1 MSEEEDKWWSPD
13 HVAGDEEVPTP
24 QKAAE
29 DSPKEEI
36 VGRENIDNF
45 LEDIGYSDS
54 GSKQPKRTTTA
65 GGDNPPTPQP
75 PVVSGSQGF
84 LGLWWLTRGEALF
97 VISAISFAL
106 IISTIWTVGLIN
118 ESTYTE
124 VSAAIVAE
132 EDNFWIEAEAEIVGD
147 GTNGTGWFQDD
158 LSGWYE
164 SCYTD
169 EEGYEYCDSY
179 WVNEYECY
187 ADLYLTWN
195 VSGDEYNGWAYTPSI
210 LTPYSCLAYMEQYYA
225 IGDIIPIYYAE
236 SDPSQFQAF
245 TITLGDSQSTRWTE
259 TMYHWAEGPNL
270 YSDYECEAILTITY
284 PNPLDNSSQIT
295 TRVLDGWIGGAALFG
310 IYSPNSCLSEI
321 MDEYSDGKTI
331 IVMVDDKDASKAY
344 RPGNTPEGFFSI
356 TWFCCLGLMFVLVI
370 VSFVVVRLNNTPPGN
385 YVTRN
390 GVVHHG
396 GYDGNDVTIINN
408 NYGNRWGYN
417 HGPGVHY
424 RKPSRRVSSTRTRS
438 SSGGSRS
445 SGGHSTRGRSGG
457 GSSSGGGSRSSG
469 GGRSGGGRS
478 GGRR

>member
-24 QKAAE
+24 QKAAD

-54 GSKQPKRTTTA
+54 GSKQPKRTTTV

-270 YSDYECEAILTITY
+270 YADYECQAILTITY